1 MASARLDALS
11 QWSEGRS
18 HPFDTV
24 LAFGDSPATKGS
36 LGKLNRKV
44 KDDNKFSLINRGKS
58 AFASRSKTKA
68 SSAQDVSTSDKSGAS
83 DQSPA
88 VAGPSNT
95 KSDDLTSKPAGDTL
109 EDDDDAEALAEEL
122 LRDKDNGFAV
132 DVDFMSFP
140 EFDSSITIKIRQFWP
155 HPTKPG
161 KQQSRVAKII
171 IYRDSVSGPVT
182 FSGFANKAG
191 EWADRFEIPIK
202 DMFKLH
208 AAVKSWKERLWEI
221 TIPYQPEGM
230 SMQNV
235 YSAND
240 DGSEDQIWN
249 RLRRSLTEAGEL
261 KLLVIAQGVSHTV
274 DAINSEFEEL
284 REFDPTDAWFPDA
297 RRKFIQ
303 RGMIVEKE
311 NRPQVKVG
319 EHNTFPNF
327 ERYLLVA
334 GYACIGEQECVDK
347 KARPF
352 LAPLRV
358 LELPGSNGNAYF
370 GFVTN
375 LPEGRRLNSGDTMRV
390 HPKDESGEIED
401 NVGWTAHVIDP
412 LPFASLLDTS
422 IILYRSHP
430 GNIWDDLD
438 MGEVTK
444 VESLETFQDAL
455 SAVTNAPAAIGTFIV
470 NTSDKVFKR
479 QIAALRELTDN
490 EDGKLNSEREVLL
503 ANHPSLLPSGDIYA
517 SVANNPNLQEICEI
531 IAETLNGEQAE
542 AVASLRSLPGSVG
555 IVEGPPGTGK
565 SHVITKAV
573 LPLMFI
579 APDNKAPRQP
589 VLILSASNKSVT
601 QLATRLQD
609 EADVFHQENTE
620 PESAHLVVP
629 PMVIRVHALSTED
642 AITLLDAESDR
653 PNERPSRFEGDPPDL
668 SEMMAAKVLMDTFQK
683 ETQRQYRGVMDKRVE
698 EIELSLGFRML
709 QLSGFVTSPW
719 AEEDN
724 EKHAEFRRLFNSY
737 ANGEV
742 FDADKKRTF
751 TEHVTVLR
759 NEALHRAHA
768 IVTTPA
774 IASEYKLR
782 DPIEPRVIFVDEAAR
797 CSEFDLWGIFSW
809 YPGATRVFVGDTR
822 QLRPFSHPENEMYK
836 QAGVSLMRR
845 LGRAGY
851 RTVQLTEQHRFHSDV
866 CDLISPLFYE
876 NALTTAPSVAARPE
890 NAAFAAWAKSMFGIS
905 TNVLYVNT
913 MESIAVRNSAGSSY
927 NIANLHVGMG
937 LVQSLLDHGFNPQ
950 DIGIICAYQAQ
961 WNLYGKALGQ
971 LQAERQS
978 ADIRAI
984 RREKIDGFQGDE
996 VCVEIL
1002 DLTATS
1008 NPGFLREDSRVNTAL
1023 TRARAGLVIISNHR
1037 GLSTKAGYQGT
1048 LLQRV
1053 FSLLTRARKVTS
1065 INNDAI
1071 TSRFPSMDDIV
1082 TRAAPVA

>member
-1 MASARLDALS
+1 MAAIEPNAC
-11 QWSEGRS
+11 
-18 HPFDTV
+18 
-24 LAFGDSPATKGS
+24 
-36 LGKLNRKV
+36 
-44 KDDNKFSLINRGKS
+44 
-58 AFASRSKTKA
+58 
-68 SSAQDVSTSDKSGAS
+68 
-83 DQSPA
+83 QSPA

-95 KSDDLTSKPAGDTL
+95 KSDDFTSEEAAQSPKPAGDTL
-109 EDDDDAEALAEEL
+109 DDDAEALAEDL
-122 LRDKDNGFAV
+122 LRDKEFGFDV

-140 EFDSSITIKIRQFWP
+140 EFDSNITIRIRQFL
-155 HPTKPG
+155 
-161 KQQSRVAKII
+161 AD
-171 IYRDSVSGPVT
+171 RDSVSGPVT
-182 FSGFANKAG
+182 FSGFANKAR
-191 EWADRFEIPIK
+191 EWADRFEIPVK
-202 DMFKLH
+202 QMFKLH
-208 AAVKSWKERLWEI
+208 AAAQSRKERLWQI
-221 TIPYQPEGM
+221 TIPYQPEGT

-261 KLLVIAQGVSHTV
+261 KLLVTAQGVSNTV
-274 DAINSEFEEL
+274 DGINSEFEEL

-347 KARPF
+347 EARPF

-370 GFVTN
+370 GFITD

-390 HPKDESGEIED
+390 HHMDNSCEIDD
-401 NVGWTAHVIDP
+401 NAWTAHVIDP

-422 IILYRSHP
+422 ILLYRSHP
-430 GNIWDDLD
+430 DNIWDDLN
-438 MGEVTK
+438 MGEITK
-444 VESLETFQDAL
+444 VESLKSSQDAL
-455 SAVTNAPAAIGTFIV
+455 GAVTNAPAAIATFRV
-470 NTSDKVFKR
+470 DTSDKVFKK

-490 EDGKLNSEREVLL
+490 VDGKFDSEREVLL

-517 SVANNPNLQEICEI
+517 SVANNPNLEEICEI
-531 IAETLNGEQAE
+531 IAETLNGE
-542 AVASLRSLPGSVG
+542 
-555 IVEGPPGTGK
+555 
-565 SHVITKAV
+565 
-573 LPLMFI
+573 PLMFI

-601 QLATRLQD
+601 QLAARLQD

-668 SEMMAAKVLMDTFQK
+668 SEMMAAKVLMDTFHK
-683 ETQRQYRGVMDKRVE
+683 ETRRQYRGVMDKRVE

-709 QLSGFVTSPW
+709 QLSGFVNSPW
-719 AEEDN
+719 AEVDN
-724 EKHAEFRRLFNSY
+724 EKHSEFRRLFNSY
-737 ANGEV
+737 ASGEV

-774 IASEYKLR
+774 IASEYKFR

-809 YPGATRVFVGDTR
+809 YPGAIRIFVGDTR
-822 QLRPFSHPENEMYK
+822 QLRPFSHPENVMYK

-890 NAAFAAWAKSMFGIS
+890 NAAFAAWAKSMFRIS

-1023 TRARAGLVIISNHR
+1023 TRARAGLVIILNHR
-1037 GLSTKAGYQGT
+1037 GLSTNSGYQGT

-1053 FSLLTRARKVTS
+1053 SGLLHKARKFTS

-1071 TSRFPSMDDIV
+1071 KSRFPSMDDIV
-1082 TRAAPVA
+1082 TW